1 MPTLVTS
8 KNPALDAAR
17 YTTQVEFDR
26 TYRSILR
33 ADCYQAKNL
42 LFISGV
48 NIDISPREA
57 FPFPLIKF
65 VPWAAYAA
73 LRDGRSFL
81 LEQHE
86 LSESLRAQPLENPDR
101 LSFDESIQRMAGAQ
115 ETRLPIRMPPPVA
128 CRWRPM
134 CCETR
139 EASRP
144 C

>member
-17 YTTQVEFDR
+17 HTTQVEFDR

-33 ADCYQAKNL
+33 ANCYEAKNL

-65 VPWAAYAA
+65 VPWAAYAH

-81 LEQHE
+81 LEQHD
-86 LSESLRAQPLENPDR
+86 LSETLRAQPQENPDR
-101 LSFDESIQRMAGAQ
+101 LSFDESIQRMAGAD
-115 ETRLPIRMPPPVA
+115 EIRLPIN
-128 CRWRPM
+128 
-134 CCETR
+134 
-139 EASRP
+139 
-144 C
+144 